1 MVHPHAL
8 LVRRENGAA
17 AMKNSLVI
25 PQKVKTQDN
34 YIPNNSNPSYILR
47 EVKIQSHKNL
57 CMNVYSSTIHN
68 QKEETAQ
75 MSIS

>member
-17 AMKNSLVI
+17 AVKNSLVI

-47 EVKIQSHKNL
+47 EVKI
-57 CMNVYSSTIHN
+57 
-68 QKEETAQ
+68 
-75 MSIS
+75 